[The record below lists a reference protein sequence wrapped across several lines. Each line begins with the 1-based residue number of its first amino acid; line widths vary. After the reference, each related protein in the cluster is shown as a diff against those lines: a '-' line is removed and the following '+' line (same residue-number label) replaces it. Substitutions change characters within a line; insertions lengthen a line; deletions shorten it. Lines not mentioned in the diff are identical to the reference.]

1 MRDCV
6 NLYFVSYIINKR
18 NKEVYYLEIVE
29 YTVRKGNTLFG
40 IAQFF
45 QTTVEE
51 ILRYNNI
58 KNPSQLYVGQILT
71 IPAGSAPNRYYSVRP
86 GDTLWSVAQRTNTSV
101 RQLTELN
108 GLRNPNIIYPGQ
120 ILIVG

>member
-1 MRDCV
+1 MS
-6 NLYFVSYIINKR
+6 NLYYTTYIINKVY
-18 NKEVYYLEIVE
+18 KEVYKLELVE
-29 YTVRKGNTLFG
+29 YTVRSGNTLFG

-58 KNPSQLYVGQILT
+58 QNPSQLYVGQVLS

-86 GDTLWSVAQRTNTSV
+86 GDTLWSIAQRTNTSV
-101 RQLTELN
+101 RQLTDLN